1 MMPPAST
8 AALVARNWRRD
19 VPVLLASAAGVQQ
32 GQPASCSSVDRVS
45 IVLSD
50 TLVLLLNT
58 RRLGHNTAI
67 EAATRPDKY
76 LQRHKHNVQPIPVHE
91 F

>member
-19 VPVLLASAAGVQQ
+19 VPVGLASAAGEQQ
-32 GQPASCSSVDRVS
+32 GQPASCNSVGRVS

-58 RRLGHNTAI
+58 RRLGH
-67 EAATRPDKY
+67 EKQAATRPDKY
-76 LQRHKHNVQPIPVHE
+76 LQQHKHNARQRDLHE